1 MANDRRSISESIS
14 SERTTSSCDININYP
29 RINSIGLLPVGDGS
43 RSSGEM
49 ISDGTLA
56 SQILS
61 MESFRNQQVSRQAH
75 QDYSRL
81 SHRKWFHN
89 YIFNNCYQAPCSDPK
104 HIPDIVSG
112 HTASTA
118 QCSVEQG
125 SCHAGGYLSQELQ
138 SVTTIAAPLRPPR
151 KSQKGPKPLQ
161 RQDSEGEV
169 SSLPVSLIVNRHLF
183 CYPWEIKPY

>member
-1 MANDRRSISESIS
+1 MQHESAESSVEGKSANSKRTTWGLFDCKYIRITPTRYLLLLLLIIGIYIAGVRPSHPFKVIEPEKAPASQNCPADGASTQTRSASNVMANDRRSISESIS

-81 SHRKWFHN
+81 LLVR
-89 YIFNNCYQAPCSDPK
+89 
-104 HIPDIVSG
+104 
-112 HTASTA
+112 
-118 QCSVEQG
+118 
-125 SCHAGGYLSQELQ
+125 GGM
-138 SVTTIAAPLRPPR
+138 
-151 KSQKGPKPLQ
+151 
-161 RQDSEGEV
+161 
-169 SSLPVSLIVNRHLF
+169 
-183 CYPWEIKPY
+183 

>member
-81 SHRKWFHN
+81 LLVIIASDFIITYLIIVIRHPVQIQN
-89 YIFNNCYQAPCSDPK
+89 IFPILSRVTLPLLPSVQLSKDRVMQV
-104 HIPDIVSG
+104 DI
-112 HTASTA
+112 
-118 QCSVEQG
+118 
-125 SCHAGGYLSQELQ
+125 Y
-138 SVTTIAAPLRPPR
+138 PR
-151 KSQKGPKPLQ
+151 SY
-161 RQDSEGEV
+161 
-169 SSLPVSLIVNRHLF
+169 SL
-183 CYPWEIKPY
+183 